1 MSVVPQSDVLGTV
14 AQGMECQVKMGR
26 NKYLGKIWAIGMCKI
41 ATFYNFLFTGEKE
54 EMDQSDSF
62 DEEDGSDEELLVD
75 ELPIPMQKTMKQKK
89 EKSPSRRVYH
99 RPTG

>member
-1 MSVVPQSDVLGTV
+1 
-14 AQGMECQVKMGR
+14 
-26 NKYLGKIWAIGMCKI
+26 MCKI

-75 ELPIPMQKTMKQKK
+75 ELPIPRKNDAKK
-89 EKSPSRRVYH
+89 K
-99 RPTG
+99 